1 MKLATLKDG
10 SRDGRLVVVSRDL
23 TMYQPVPKIS
33 ATLQHALDHWDLVA
47 PRLQAVYAALNTGD
61 AIDAR
66 PFDQHACHS
75 PLPRAYQWADGSAYI
90 NHVELVRK
98 ARNADVPASFYTDPL
113 MYQGGS
119 DSFIGPYDPIYAL
132 SEDWGIDL
140 EAEVAVITGDVAMGV
155 DESTAAAAIRLVML
169 VNDVSLRNLIPNELA
184 KGFGF
189 FQSKAASAFSP
200 VAVTPDELGE
210 HWRDSKLHLPLL
222 VGLNGAPFG
231 KPNAGEDM
239 TFSFARLVAHAA
251 ATREL
256 AAGTIIGS
264 GTVSN
269 KQGNLHGS
277 SIANGGVGYCCLAE
291 VRMYET
297 IETGKPQTAFLRFG
311 DRVRIAMDD
320 GNGASIFGAIEQT
333 VAPYG
338 DKP

>member
-23 TMYQPVPKIS
+23 SRYQHVPKIS
-33 ATLQHALDHWDLVA
+33 ATLQHALDNWDLVSPA
-47 PRLQAVYAALNTGD
+47 LEQVYASLNAGD
-61 AIDAR
+61 AIDTH
-66 PFDQHACHS
+66 PFDQQYCHS

-98 ARNADVPASFYTDPL
+98 ARNAEVPASFYTDPL

-119 DSFIGPYDPIYAL
+119 DSFIGPRDPIFAL
-132 SEDWGIDL
+132 SEEWGIDL
-140 EAEVAVITGDVAMGV
+140 EAEVGVITGDVRMGA
-155 DESTAAAAIRLVML
+155 STGDCAKAIRLVML

-200 VAVTPDELGE
+200 VAVTPDELGA
-210 HWRDSKLHLPLL
+210 HWADTKLHLPLL
-222 VGLNGAPFG
+222 VDLNKQPFG

-239 TFSFARLVAHAA
+239 TFNFAQLVAHAA

-297 IETGKPQTAFLRFG
+297 IESGKPQTAFLKFG
-311 DRVRIAMDD
+311 DSVRIEMKDEQ
-320 GNGASIFGAIEQT
+320 GASIFGAIEQT
-333 VAPYG
+333 VTHYQERS
-338 DKP
+338 